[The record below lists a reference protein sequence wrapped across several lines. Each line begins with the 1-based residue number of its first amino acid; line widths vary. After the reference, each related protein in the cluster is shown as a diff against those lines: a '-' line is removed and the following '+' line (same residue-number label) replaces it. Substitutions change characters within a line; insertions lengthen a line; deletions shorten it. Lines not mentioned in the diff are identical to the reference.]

1 MTVFKT
7 IEELIEEN
15 NSFITAIP
23 NNMGIN
29 LVSVKGIEY
38 DYQEDGQIKEMKIIF
53 IPSKEELKQIC
64 DNCKIEISKY
74 GCACGGKPKQET
86 RTNIGVVKHKTMSN
100 VNREHQEELFNEIVA
115 MKHSMQGLAGFVQN
129 DFERMLADGT
139 TTPDGITEAIA
150 DMDESFDN
158 VIEKLNSL
166 REKCREVMTHYSS
179 LQ

>member
-38 DYQEDGQIKEMKIIF
+38 DYREDGQIKEMKIIF

-86 RTNIGVVKHKTMSN
+86 LEEAVQKVANSDDFINGALFGAKCQ
-100 VNREHQEELFNEIVA
+100 QEQMYSENFYSDLSDKFYES
-115 MKHSMQGLAGFVQN
+115 KLLH
-129 DFERMLADGT
+129 DYKDGKI
-139 TTPDGITEAIA
+139 DYRFIRNW
-150 DMDESFDN
+150 F
-158 VIEKLNSL
+158 IEQFKN
-166 REKCREVMTHYSS
+166 K
-179 LQ
+179 